1 MYNRKRAWKYTEFS
15 GSDFGKKAGKA
26 MESME
31 VKQTNWEELGI
42 SNDFLFGKVMQNPEL
57 CKELL

>member
-1 MYNRKRAWKYTEFS
+1 MTSILKRVKFS

-42 SNDFLFGKVMQNPEL
+42 SNEEKSGMEA
-57 CKELL
+57 